1 MKEDSKCQN
10 NVLIHN
16 SKYWYITTAHH
27 CWGPHRSFGKHEHK
41 GLISGEQSVFIF
53 FCFFFSEKQWNKL
66 CFVGN
71 WDTHDFFKMTSLLF
85 FTSSKFYWFRKCID
99 LFFFKSSYLYIE
111 CNFRS
116 DNYEASTESQSH
128 CMYFLGTRQLILGNR
143 RNNNNF
149 GEQVH
154 LLRANKGNRY
164 PNPGRAS
171 LLSLNFKVSRC
182 SRALLAE
189 ILYNSD

>member
-1 MKEDSKCQN
+1 M
-10 NVLIHN
+10 IHN
-16 SKYWYITTAHH
+16 YCSPLLRPSQEFWETRTQ
-27 CWGPHRSFGKHEHK
+27 GPYFRRPKC
-41 GLISGEQSVFIF
+41 VYF
-53 FCFFFSEKQWNKL
+53 FLFFFSEKQWNKL